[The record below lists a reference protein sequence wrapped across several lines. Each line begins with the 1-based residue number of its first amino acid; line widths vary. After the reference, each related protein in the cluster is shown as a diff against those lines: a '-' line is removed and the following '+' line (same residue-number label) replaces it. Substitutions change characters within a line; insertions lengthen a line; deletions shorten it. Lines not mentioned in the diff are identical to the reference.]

1 MNYLIKH
8 AAVLMLLV
16 SFTFS
21 CGVVIGEHTKGGF
34 FRSWDSNDPTLYA
47 GDRVRFRNNSQY
59 VEDRNSCKIMVI
71 LDIETINNDKFAWV
85 LLRDCAAFKDTPNY
99 DSSIIPIDSLKKE

>member
-1 MNYLIKH
+1 MNYLIKY

-47 GDRVRFRNNSQY
+47 GDRVRFRKNAKYADDYNT
-59 VEDRNSCKIMVI
+59 CKTITI
-71 LDIETINNDKFAWV
+71 LDIETIENEKIAWV
-85 LLRDCAAFKDTPNY
+85 LLRDCAAFKDVPNY